1 MKLKLIALAVSAAAA
16 GAVSAQTANVTLYGL
31 VDTYVAN
38 VRTSAGRTAA
48 GAATASASVSVVDP
62 GGLSGSRWGLRGSE
76 SLGGGLNAVFTLEG
90 GINSD
95 AGSAAQSG
103 LLFGR
108 QAFVGVSGGFG
119 AVTLGRQYSPS
130 FYVFCAAT
138 VESCSTFS
146 VEANHY
152 VLPLTGA
159 SRVNNSVNFKSAS
172 MGGLTV
178 AAMYGF
184 GEIAGG
190 ASRGRLVG
198 FNGEFSN
205 GPIYLGAALV
215 DVKNATGG
223 LAGRHMVVGGRYNA
237 GVATVA
243 GAYVENKNPAPT
255 PKFKGWHLGVN
266 VPMGNVGLVAQYGQ
280 GKVGAAKQNLFGVG
294 ADYNLSKRS
303 NLYVRYAN
311 ADNNAA
317 SNINA
322 AGFGGVAQ
330 SFGAD
335 KRIIAAGIRH
345 RF

>member
-1 MKLKLIALAVSAAAA
+1 MKLKLIALAVSAIAA
-16 GAVSAQTANVTLYGL
+16 GAASAQTANVTLYGI

-38 VRTSAGRTAA
+38 IRTSAGRTAT
-48 GAATASASVSVVDP
+48 GAATASASISAVDA

-76 SLGGGLNAVFTLEG
+76 SLGGGLNAIFTLEG
-90 GINSD
+90 GFNSD
-95 AGSAAQSG
+95 VGSLGQGG

-108 QAFVGVSGGFG
+108 QAFVGLSGGFG

-130 FYVFCAAT
+130 FYIFCTASAEGCT
-138 VESCSTFS
+138 NFS
-146 VEANHY
+146 VEGNHY
-152 VLPLTGA
+152 IGLPGGL
-159 SRVNNSVNFKSAS
+159 RINNSVNWKSAS

-184 GEIAGG
+184 GETAGG
-190 ASRGRLVG
+190 TSRNRLVG
-198 FNGEFSN
+198 FNGEFNN
-205 GPIYLGAALV
+205 GPLYLGAAWV

-223 LAGRHMVVGGRYNA
+223 NAGRHWTVGGKFNA
-237 GVATVA
+237 GVATVS
-243 GAYVENKNPAPT
+243 GTYVNAKYVFPAT
-255 PKFKGWHLGVN
+255 FKGWHLGVN
-266 VPMGNVGLVAQYGQ
+266 VPMGNVGLVAQFGQ
-280 GKVGAAKQNLFGVG
+280 GKVGAAKQTLFDVG

-303 NLYVRYAN
+303 NLYFRYAN

-322 AGFGGVAQ
+322 AGFGGVTQ

-335 KRIIAAGIRH
+335 KRVIAVGMRH